1 MDEQYD
7 IGISDDNIS
16 IIVKNLK
23 IYKFQATKIWL
34 IIKAKI
40 KLNGRIKMIW
50 LSQTI
55 FLFQIFY
62 ILIVKLS
69 D

>member
-1 MDEQYD
+1 MDEEYD

-55 FLFQIFY
+55 FLFQNFY

>member
-1 MDEQYD
+1 MDEEYD

-23 IYKFQATKIWL
+23 IYKFHATKIWL

-55 FLFQIFY
+55 FLFQNFY

>member
-1 MDEQYD
+1 MDEEYD